1 MNVSIATV
9 AKDVGTTVT
18 GIQGAITAYTLVMAS
33 LMITGAKIGAII
45 GRKRVRNRMRH
56 LWVRVVHDRDR
67 AEPPRPPLRLVVL
80 GGSRRGADPAGDR
93 RARREQLPAERR
105 PAAYGLVAAAGAI
118 AVAVGPL
125 IGGFFTTYFS
135 WRWVFAGE
143 VLVVLAILVLTRKI
157 ADAPA
162 ERRPRLDF
170 VGTIL
175 SAAGL
180 GMIVFGVLRTSEWGW
195 FQPKPDGPSWAGLS
209 PTVWLILGGL
219 FVLWLFAQWELR
231 RVARGEEPLVRP
243 GFLRNKQ
250 LSGGLIMFF
259 FQFLAQAGLF
269 FVVPLYLSVC
279 LGLSALET
287 GARPLPLR
295 HVADRGDRDPALFP
309 NVSPRLVVR
318 SGLLAL
324 LAGTVVLLGSLDA
337 DSGPEAVFV
346 PMLLIGLGIGALAS
360 QLGAVTVSAVPDDQA
375 PEVGGVQNTMTN
387 LGASM
392 GTAAGRFR
400 DDRRRGDVVPREHPA
415 ERRDSVE
422 SEGAG
427 PGRARGRRGVRLG
440 RRPRGRARRGQRE
453 RPDDR
458 GGARRLPR
466 RPHRRS
472 QDRAC
477 DPRRAGGRRALLRR
491 AHPGR
496 RRRGRRRPSLMCRW
510 LAYSGSPIRL
520 EELLVKRDRSLIDQ
534 SLHARQGATTTNGDG
549 FGVGWYEEGG
559 DPRLYRSTHP
569 AWNDRNLR
577 EPAAGI
583 SSPLFFSHIRAS
595 TGSAIQEMNTHPF
608 RYGRLWMHNGLI
620 REFPQV
626 RRSLVPP
633 STTRCSPRSRAPR
646 TQK

>member
-1 MNVSIATV
+1 MTTAGTSSARAAGATLVLLTLASGQFLMTLDSSVMNVSIATV

-45 GRKRVRNRMRH
+45 GRKRAFAIGCVIYGCGSFTTAIAPS
-56 LWVRVVHDRDR
+56 LPVLLFGWSFLEGVGAALILPAIV
-67 AEPPRPPLRLVVL
+67 ALVA
-80 GGSRRGADPAGDR
+80 SNF
-93 RARREQLPAERR
+93 PAERR
-105 PAAYGLVAAAGAI
+105 PAYGLVAAAGAI

-287 GARPLPLR
+287 GAAAPALA
-295 HVADRGDRDPALFP
+295 HAADRGDRDPALFP

-360 QLGAVTVSAVPDDQA
+360 QLGAVTVSAVP
-375 PEVGGVQNTMTN
+375 
-387 LGASM
+387 
-392 GTAAGRFR
+392 
-400 DDRRRGDVVPREHPA
+400 
-415 ERRDSVE
+415 
-422 SEGAG
+422 
-427 PGRARGRRGVRLG
+427 
-440 RRPRGRARRGQRE
+440 
-453 RPDDR
+453 
-458 GGARRLPR
+458 
-466 RPHRRS
+466 
-472 QDRAC
+472 
-477 DPRRAGGRRALLRR
+477 
-491 AHPGR
+491 
-496 RRRGRRRPSLMCRW
+496 
-510 LAYSGSPIRL
+510 
-520 EELLVKRDRSLIDQ
+520 
-534 SLHARQGATTTNGDG
+534 
-549 FGVGWYEEGG
+549 
-559 DPRLYRSTHP
+559 
-569 AWNDRNLR
+569 
-577 EPAAGI
+577 
-583 SSPLFFSHIRAS
+583 
-595 TGSAIQEMNTHPF
+595 
-608 RYGRLWMHNGLI
+608 
-620 REFPQV
+620 
-626 RRSLVPP
+626 
-633 STTRCSPRSRAPR
+633 TTRPGGWAGCR
-646 TQK
+646 TR